1 MAEILQTAKSLMEH
15 SGKVL
20 GKIMIQGF
28 AGKCEIKLCSQALHN
43 LYGRGTELLSLGMVS
58 FLSISLTLSVSVCLS
73 LSVSVR
79 SFYG

>member
-1 MAEILQTAKSLMEH
+1 MEH

-20 GKIMIQGF
+20 GEIMIQGVV
-28 AGKCEIKLCSQALHN
+28 GKCEIMLCSQALHN

-58 FLSISLTLSVSVCLS
+58 FLSISLS